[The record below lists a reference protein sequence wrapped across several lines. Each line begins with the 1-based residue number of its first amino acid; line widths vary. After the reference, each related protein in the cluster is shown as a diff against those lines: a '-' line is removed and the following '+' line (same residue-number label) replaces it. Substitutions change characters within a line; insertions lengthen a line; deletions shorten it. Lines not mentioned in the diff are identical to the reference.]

1 MTCNFKNGDESMK
14 KVFILLSLLICFTSC
29 DTIAEAA
36 QESGDEIILTPS
48 KTFASQVRESEK
60 IYVIRDT
67 FDLGSAEVNIG
78 EGSILKF
85 AGGSVKNGTV
95 VFNNTK
101 ITGYPNFTACSY
113 KGNLTNDEVNLD
125 WFNFDTTGTPY
136 TYNTITVPK
145 QDPVIFQEILDC
157 LKSGTQLNINK
168 IYAIE
173 KPVKIKKKIYLKG
186 ADRSE
191 GIYASMISQ
200 NMEYGFFN
208 CNTFNSLFVVEN
220 GGEISVHGVSLVGY
234 PSLYPGGSLWEKC
247 YSNGN
252 ALSAPVSCCGIDVK
266 KGGKIGEIHDSSF
279 VAFTYG
285 IRSNGG
291 TIGYIRNSYFSIN
304 RYGIWAK
311 DTNDFELRGCRLN
324 SNEINF
330 HFYEKNLYYA
340 GEQANWVPLK
350 ETDGDQIAKIGGGLY
365 LNNCK
370 NVNVTNCR
378 FEFNFIQVVIDEAV
392 ENVTIHN
399 CIMDCATLCHIAINN
414 QGSSAHSSTGRA
426 INNLTFRDCTLARGA
441 RCDIQSK
448 PSVPGFGIF
457 YFCDIG
463 NRGALINF
471 SNIIVSDDM
480 EVDKKIDVHY
490 EDVVFDIYNK
500 SSTNSCILNL
510 EGNSFYSSAAT
521 KIFNVVSG
529 SSGTFKINSAGN
541 DYGDKTLKSG
551 TSSVLNIVEK

>member
-1 MTCNFKNGDESMK
+1 MK
-14 KVFILLSLLICFTSC
+14 KVIFLLFVLLCFTAC
-29 DTIAEAA
+29 DTIMEAT
-36 QESGDEIILTPS
+36 QENGDEIILTAA
-48 KTFASQVRESEK
+48 KTFESQVRESEK

-85 AGGSVKNGTV
+85 AGGSIKNGTV

-101 ITGYPNFTACSY
+101 ITGYPVFTACNY
-113 KGNLTNDEVNLD
+113 KGNLTNDEVDLD
-125 WFNFDTTGTPY
+125 WFNFDTTKTY
-136 TYNTITVPK
+136 TRSTIVVPI
-145 QDPVIFQEILDC
+145 QDPAVFQQILDC

-168 IYAIE
+168 IYAIN
-173 KPVKIKKKIYLKG
+173 KPVKIRKKIYLKG

-191 GIYASMISQ
+191 GIYADRIVQ

-208 CNTFNSLFVVEN
+208 CDTFNSLFEVEN
-220 GGEISVHGVSLVGY
+220 GGEISVHGISMVGY
-234 PSLYPGGSLWEKC
+234 PSLYMGGSLWEKS
-247 YSNGN
+247 YPNGN
-252 ALSAPVSCCGIDVK
+252 LLSSPINCCGIDVK

-291 TIGYIRNSYFSIN
+291 TIGYIRNSYFSLC
-304 RYGIWAK
+304 RFGFWAK
-311 DTNDFELRGCRLN
+311 DTNNFELRGCRLN
-324 SNEINF
+324 SNELNF
-330 HFYEKNLYYA
+330 HFYEKNLYYV
-340 GEQANWVPLK
+340 GNSSSNVPLK
-350 ETDGDQIAKIGGGLY
+350 ETDADQIVKIGGGLY

-370 NVNVTNCR
+370 NVQVTNCR
-378 FEFNFIQVVIDEAV
+378 FEFNYIQVLIDDSV

-414 QGSSAHSSTGRA
+414 QGSSNPSTTGRA

-441 RCDIQSK
+441 RCDIQDTT
-448 PSVPGFGIF
+448 SVPGFGIF

-480 EVDKKIDVHY
+480 EVDKTIDVRY
-490 EDVVFDIYNK
+490 EDVVFDIYNQ
-500 SSTNSCILNL
+500 SSSNSCILNL

-529 SSGTFKINSAGN
+529 SSGTFKINSTGN
-541 DYGDKTLKSG
+541 DYGNKTLKSG
-551 TSSVLNIVEK
+551 VTSVLNIVEK

>member
-1 MTCNFKNGDESMK
+1 MK
-14 KVFILLSLLICFTSC
+14 KVIFLLFVLLCFTAC
-29 DTIAEAA
+29 DTIMEAT
-36 QESGDEIILTPS
+36 QENGDEIILTAA
-48 KTFASQVRESEK
+48 KTFESQVRESEK

-67 FDLGSAEVNIG
+67 FDLGSAEANIG

-85 AGGSVKNGTV
+85 AGGSIKNGTV

-101 ITGYPNFTACSY
+101 ITGYPVFTACNY
-113 KGNLTNDEVNLD
+113 KGNLTNDEVDLD
-125 WFNFDTTGTPY
+125 WFNFDTTKTY
-136 TYNTITVPK
+136 TRSTIVVPT
-145 QDPVIFQEILDC
+145 QDPAVFQQILDC

-168 IYAIE
+168 IYAIN
-173 KPVKIKKKIYLKG
+173 KPVKIRKKIYLKG

-191 GIYASMISQ
+191 GIYADRIVQ

-208 CNTFNSLFVVEN
+208 CDTFNSLFEVEN
-220 GGEISVHGVSLVGY
+220 GGEISVHGISMVGY
-234 PSLYPGGSLWEKC
+234 PSLYMGGSLWEKS
-247 YSNGN
+247 YPNGN
-252 ALSAPVSCCGIDVK
+252 LLSSPISCCGIDVK

-291 TIGYIRNSYFSIN
+291 TIGYIRNSYFSIC
-304 RYGIWAK
+304 RFGFWAK

-324 SNEINF
+324 SNELNF
-330 HFYEKNLYYA
+330 HFYERNLYYV
-340 GEQANWVPLK
+340 GNSSSNVPLK
-350 ETDGDQIAKIGGGLY
+350 ETDADQIVKIGGGLY

-370 NVNVTNCR
+370 NVQVTNCR
-378 FEFNFIQVVIDEAV
+378 FEFNYIQVLIDDSV

-414 QGSSAHSSTGRA
+414 QGSSNPSATGRA

-441 RCDIQSK
+441 RCDIQDTT
-448 PSVPGFGIF
+448 SVPGFGIF

-480 EVDKKIDVHY
+480 EVDKTIDVRY
-490 EDVVFDIYNK
+490 EDVVFDIYNQ
-500 SSTNSCILNL
+500 SSSNSCILNL

-529 SSGTFKINSAGN
+529 SSGTFKINSTGN
-541 DYGDKTLKSG
+541 DYGNKTLKSG
-551 TSSVLNIVEK
+551 VTSVLNIVEK

>member
-1 MTCNFKNGDESMK
+1 MK
-14 KVFILLSLLICFTSC
+14 KVIFLLFVLLCFTAC
-29 DTIAEAA
+29 DTIMQAT
-36 QESGDEIILTPS
+36 QENGDEIILTAA
-48 KTFASQVRESEK
+48 KTFESQVRESEK

-125 WFNFDTTGTPY
+125 WFNFDTDKTHKY
-136 TYNTITVPK
+136 SSIEVPT
-145 QDPVIFQEILDC
+145 QDPAVFQQILDC

-168 IYAIE
+168 IYAIN
-173 KPVKIKKKIYLKG
+173 KPVKIRKKIYLKG

-191 GIYASMISQ
+191 GIYADRIVQ

-208 CNTFNSLFVVEN
+208 CNTFNSLFEVEN
-220 GGEISVHGVSLVGY
+220 GGEISVHGLSLVGY
-234 PSLYPGGSLWEKC
+234 PSLYMGGSLWEKC
-247 YSNGN
+247 YPNGN
-252 ALSAPVSCCGIDVK
+252 LLSSPISCCGIDVK

-291 TIGYIRNSYFSIN
+291 TIGYIRNSYFSIC
-304 RYGIWAK
+304 RFGFWAK

-324 SNEINF
+324 SNELNF
-330 HFYEKNLYYA
+330 HFYERNLYYV
-340 GEQANWVPLK
+340 GNSSSNVPLK
-350 ETDGDQIAKIGGGLY
+350 ETDADQIVKIGGGLY

-370 NVNVTNCR
+370 NVQVTNCR
-378 FEFNFIQVVIDEAV
+378 FEFNYIQVLIDNSV

-414 QGSSAHSSTGRA
+414 QGSSNPSTTGRA

-441 RCDIQSK
+441 RCDIQNTT
-448 PSVPGFGIF
+448 SVPGFGIF

-480 EVDKKIDVHY
+480 EVDKTIDVRY
-490 EDVVFDIYNK
+490 EDVVFDIYNQ
-500 SSTNSCILNL
+500 SSSNSCILNL

-529 SSGTFKINSAGN
+529 SSGTFKINSTGN
-541 DYGDKTLKSG
+541 DYGNKTLKSG
-551 TSSVLNIVEK
+551 VTSVLNIVEK

>member
-1 MTCNFKNGDESMK
+1 MK
-14 KVFILLSLLICFTSC
+14 KVIFLLFVLLCFTAC
-29 DTIAEAA
+29 DTIMEAT
-36 QESGDEIILTPS
+36 QENGDEIILTAA
-48 KTFASQVRESEK
+48 KTFESQVRESEK

-125 WFNFDTTGTPY
+125 WFNFDTDKTHKY
-136 TYNTITVPK
+136 SSIEVPT
-145 QDPVIFQEILDC
+145 QDPAVFQQILDC

-168 IYAIE
+168 IYAIN
-173 KPVKIKKKIYLKG
+173 KPVKIRKRISLKG

-191 GIYASMISQ
+191 GIYADRIVQ

-208 CNTFNSLFVVEN
+208 CNTFNSLFEVEN
-220 GGEISVHGVSLVGY
+220 GGEISVHGLSLVGY
-234 PSLYPGGSLWEKC
+234 PSLYMGGSLWEKC
-247 YSNGN
+247 YPNGN
-252 ALSAPVSCCGIDVK
+252 LLSSPISCCGIDVK

-291 TIGYIRNSYFSIN
+291 TIGYIRNSYFSIC
-304 RYGIWAK
+304 RFGFWAK
-311 DTNDFELRGCRLN
+311 DTDNFELRGCRLN
-324 SNEINF
+324 SNELNF
-330 HFYEKNLYYA
+330 HFYEKNLNYI
-340 GEQANWVPLK
+340 GNSSNNVPLK
-350 ETDGDQIAKIGGGLY
+350 ETDGDQIVKMGGGLY

-370 NVNVTNCR
+370 NVQVTNCR
-378 FEFNFIQVVIDEAV
+378 FEFNYIQVLIDDSV

-414 QGSSAHSSTGRA
+414 QGSSNPSTTGRA

-441 RCDIQSK
+441 RCDIQDTT
-448 PSVPGFGIF
+448 SVPGFGIF

-480 EVDKKIDVHY
+480 EVDKTIDVRY
-490 EDVVFDIYNK
+490 EDVVFDIYNQ
-500 SSTNSCILNL
+500 SSSNSCILNL

-529 SSGTFKINSAGN
+529 SSGTFKINSTGN
-541 DYGDKTLKSG
+541 DYGNKTLKSG
-551 TSSVLNIVEK
+551 VTSVLNIVEK

>member
-1 MTCNFKNGDESMK
+1 MK
-14 KVFILLSLLICFTSC
+14 KIVSLLVLSLLLFCSC
-29 DTIAEAA
+29 DTLLEASPIGNSNY
-36 QESGDEIILTPS
+36 EPGENEVLLDSS
-48 KTFASQVRESEK
+48 KTFASQVGDSEK

-67 FDLGSAEVNIG
+67 FDLGKAEVSIG
-78 EGSILKF
+78 KNSILKF

-101 ITGYPNFTACSY
+101 ITGYPNFTACNY
-113 KGNLTNDEVNLD
+113 KGNLTNDEVDLD
-125 WFNFDTTGTPY
+125 WFNFDNGGTY
-136 TYNTITVPK
+136 SYYSISVPK
-145 QDPVIFQEILDC
+145 QDPVIFQQILDC

-168 IYAIE
+168 IYAIN
-173 KPVKIKKKIYLKG
+173 KPVKITKKIYLKG
-186 ADRSE
+186 ADKSE
-191 GIYASMISQ
+191 GIYASMITQ

-208 CNTFNSLFVVEN
+208 CDSFNSLFIVEN
-220 GGEISVHGVSLVGY
+220 GGEISVQGLSLVGY

-252 ALSAPVSCCGIDVK
+252 LLSAPICCCGIDVK

-285 IRSNGG
+285 IRSIGG

-304 RYGIWAK
+304 RYGFWAK
-311 DTNDFELRGCRLN
+311 DTNDFEIRGCRLN
-324 SNEINF
+324 SNELNF
-330 HFYEKNLYYA
+330 HFYERNLYYV
-340 GEQANWVPLK
+340 GEKENWVPLK

-370 NVNVTNCR
+370 NVSVTNCR

-399 CIMDCATLCHIAINN
+399 CIMDTGTLCHIAINN
-414 QGSSAHSSTGRA
+414 QGASTSSTTRA
-426 INNLTFRDCTLARGA
+426 INNLTFSACTLARGA
-441 RCDIQSK
+441 RCDIQNK

-463 NRGALINF
+463 DRGALINF
-471 SNIIVSDDM
+471 KNIIVSDDM
-480 EVDKKIDVHY
+480 EVDKTINVSY

-500 SSTNSCILNL
+500 SSTNGTVLNL
-510 EGNSFYSSAAT
+510 EGNSFFSSEAT

-529 SSGTFKINSAGN
+529 SSGSFKINASGN

-551 TSSVLNIVEK
+551 VTSVLNITEN

>member
-1 MTCNFKNGDESMK
+1 MK
-14 KVFILLSLLICFTSC
+14 KVIFLLFVLLCFTAC
-29 DTIAEAA
+29 DTIMEAT
-36 QESGDEIILTPS
+36 QENGDEIILTAA
-48 KTFASQVRESEK
+48 KTFESQVRESEK

-85 AGGSVKNGTV
+85 AGGSIKNGTV

-101 ITGYPNFTACSY
+101 ITGYPVFTACNY
-113 KGNLTNDEVNLD
+113 KGNLTNDEVDLD
-125 WFNFDTTGTPY
+125 WFNFDTTKTY
-136 TYNTITVPK
+136 TRSTIVVPI
-145 QDPVIFQEILDC
+145 QDPAVFQQILDC

-168 IYAIE
+168 IYAIN
-173 KPVKIKKKIYLKG
+173 KPVKIRKKIYLKG

-191 GIYASMISQ
+191 GIYADRIVQ

-208 CNTFNSLFVVEN
+208 CDTFNSLFEVEN
-220 GGEISVHGVSLVGY
+220 GGEISVHGISMVGY
-234 PSLYPGGSLWEKC
+234 PSLYMGGSLWEKS
-247 YSNGN
+247 YPNGN
-252 ALSAPVSCCGIDVK
+252 LLSSPISCCGIDVK
-266 KGGKIGEIHDSSF
+266 KGGRIGEIHDSSF

-291 TIGYIRNSYFSIN
+291 TIGYIRNSYFSIC
-304 RYGIWAK
+304 RFGFWAK

-324 SNEINF
+324 SNELNF
-330 HFYEKNLYYA
+330 HFYEKNLYYV
-340 GEQANWVPLK
+340 GNSSSNVPLK
-350 ETDGDQIAKIGGGLY
+350 ETDADQIVKIGGGLY

-370 NVNVTNCR
+370 NVQVTNCR
-378 FEFNFIQVVIDEAV
+378 FEFNYIQVLIDDSV

-414 QGSSAHSSTGRA
+414 QGSSNPSTTGRA

-441 RCDIQSK
+441 RCDIQDTT
-448 PSVPGFGIF
+448 SVPGFGIF

-480 EVDKKIDVHY
+480 EVDKTIDVRY
-490 EDVVFDIYNK
+490 EDVVFDIYNQ
-500 SSTNSCILNL
+500 SSSNSCILNL

-529 SSGTFKINSAGN
+529 SSGTFKINSTGN
-541 DYGDKTLKSG
+541 DYGNKTLKSG
-551 TSSVLNIVEK
+551 VTSVLNIVEK